1 MNRLQ
6 IILLVL
12 LGLLTLAHVL
22 DYKVTSLLLDWLADL
37 KRKTCC
43 YSRNDGLAERIDIL
57 GLDYEKRIL
66 DVNSAITDFTKVT
79 DTIFKTENRDTTA
92 QFCFLIA
99 HESENV
105 NLRRFLV
112 RINAKRGH
120 YLGPYKERLCVSDFV
135 YDKESPNCLS
145 IEMIDTTAGERVS
158 WQRKD
163 NFLPKGKSC
172 RITLRCVRNEFD
184 VEWSE

>member
-1 MNRLQ
+1 MNG
-6 IILLVL
+6 IAILLML
-12 LGLLTLAHVL
+12 LLALLTLTHAL
-22 DYKVTSLLLDWLADL
+22 DYKVSSLLFNWLMDQ

-43 YSRNDGLAERIDIL
+43 YRRNDGLAEQIDML

-66 DVNSAITDFTKVT
+66 DVNGAIAAFTKGT
-79 DTIFKTENRDTTA
+79 DSVQKGTDEDTTA
-92 QFCFLIA
+92 TLCFLIT
-99 HESENV
+99 HESERV

-112 RINAKRGH
+112 RIDTKRGY
-120 YLGPYKERLCVSDFV
+120 YLGPYKERLCVSDFF
-135 YDKESPNCLS
+135 YDKNSPDCLS

-158 WQRKD
+158 WQRKAS
-163 NFLPKGKSC
+163 FQPQGKTC